1 MQQLVLDLLT
11 CRAVNGAMRA
21 KQLASYVCMQEKD
34 GVAGEWVGAGIRGG
48 QRGPGMGG
56 NRRSASHIDCHIA

>member
-1 MQQLVLDLLT
+1 
-11 CRAVNGAMRA
+11 
-21 KQLASYVCMQEKD
+21 MQEKG
-34 GVAGEWVGAGIRGG
+34 GVAGEWVGVGIRGG

>member
-11 CRAVNGAMRA
+11 CGQWSHESKA
-21 KQLASYVCMQEKD
+21 ASYACMQEKG
-34 GVAGEWVGAGIRGG
+34 GVAGEWVGVGIRDG

>member
-1 MQQLVLDLLT
+1 
-11 CRAVNGAMRA
+11 
-21 KQLASYVCMQEKD
+21 MQEKG